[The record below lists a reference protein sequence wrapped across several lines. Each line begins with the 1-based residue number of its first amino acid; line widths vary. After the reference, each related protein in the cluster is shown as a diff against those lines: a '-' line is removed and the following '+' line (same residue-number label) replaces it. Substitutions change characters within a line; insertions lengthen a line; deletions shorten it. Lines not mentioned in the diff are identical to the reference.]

1 MSNTTLPLDPTAAP
15 ALDWN
20 GVIGPHDPPAA
31 ADPLSAV
38 IADVGGRPSIITAA
52 ALIADNPTL
61 PPVVIDG
68 LLREGEV
75 ATLVAAPKAGKTWLV
90 HNLVL
95 AIVHGCAWLGF
106 RCMLGRVLLVDN
118 ELSPPVLA
126 HRLAKVHEALYE
138 DTVLGGVDTLTL
150 RGSPED
156 VNDLEA
162 RLEAV
167 EPGTYLLIVLDSLYR
182 AWPAGTDENDNAAVG
197 SVFVTLTRLAARM
210 KAAIVCVHHL
220 SKGTQADK
228 SVTDLG
234 SGAGAISRSV
244 DCHLTLRRHEVDGC
258 FVFDSVVR
266 SFPPPA
272 ACVIEREQYAF
283 AVRPDLDPEA
293 LYRPQRRKTAAEPS
307 APKPEPVHWT
317 PQMFAQRFVTKSDM
331 DAATIRVA
339 ADGEGVG
346 SKRANDLLSAA
357 VAGGFAAETILPSRG
372 GGKRYSP
379 PGALRLSFSSPQ
391 PPHTPPV
398 LEGTGG
404 AGRGKKRKKT

>member
-1 MSNTTLPLDPTAAP
+1 MSAKTEGQAI
-15 ALDWN
+15 DWEN
-20 GVIGPHDPPAA
+20 VIGPYDHPAD

-38 IADVGGRPSIITAA
+38 IADAGGRPSITTADT
-52 ALIADNPTL
+52 LIAENPTL

-75 ATLVAAPKAGKTWLV
+75 STLVAATKVGKTWLV

-95 AIVHGCAWLGF
+95 ATVHGGEWLGF
-106 RCMLGRVLLVDN
+106 RCTPGRVLLIDN

-126 HRLAKVHEALYE
+126 HRLARVHSALC
-138 DTVLGGVDTLTL
+138 DGSVLGGVDTLTL

-156 VNDLEA
+156 VNDLET
-162 RLEAV
+162 RFKDV
-167 EPGTYLLIVLDSLYR
+167 EPGTYRLIVLDSLYR

-210 KAAIVCVHHL
+210 KAAIICIHHL
-220 SKGTQADK
+220 SKGTQFDK

-244 DCHLTLRRHEVDGC
+244 DTHLTLRRHEVDGC

-272 ACVIEREQYAF
+272 ARVIERQQYAF
-283 AVRPDLDPEA
+283 AVRPDLDPEF
-293 LYRPQRRKTAAEPS
+293 LYRSQRRKTAEPS
-307 APKPEPVHWT
+307 VPKPEPLRWT
-317 PQMFAQRFVTKSDM
+317 PQMFAQRFVTQPDM
-331 DAATIRVA
+331 TAATIRVTA
-339 ADGEGVG
+339 EAEGVA

-357 VAGGFAAETILPSRG
+357 VAAGFAAETILSSRG

-398 LEGTGG
+398 RKRTGG
-404 AGRGKKRKKT
+404 AGRRKKVKKT

>member
-1 MSNTTLPLDPTAAP
+1 LSPNQTKDSDWDTSAAAGPLD
-15 ALDWN
+15 
-20 GVIGPHDPPAA
+20 
-31 ADPLSAV
+31 AV
-38 IADVGGRPSIITAA
+38 IADAGGRPSIITADV
-52 ALIADNPTL
+52 LIAENPTL

-75 ATLVAAPKAGKTWLV
+75 ATLVAAPKAGKTWLI

-95 AIVHGCAWLGF
+95 AIVHGCLWLGF
-106 RCMLGRVLLVDN
+106 RCMLGRVLLIDN

-138 DTVLGGVDTLTL
+138 GAVLGGVDTLTL

-156 VNDLEA
+156 VNGLEA
-162 RLEAV
+162 RFEDV
-167 EPGTYLLIVLDSLYR
+167 EPGTYRLIVLDSLYR

-272 ACVIEREQYAF
+272 ACVIERQQYAF
-283 AVRPDLDPEA
+283 AVRPDLDPEF
-293 LYRPQRRKTAAEPS
+293 LYRPQRRKTAEPS
-307 APKPEPVHWT
+307 APKPESLRWT
-317 PQMFAQRFVTKSDM
+317 PQMFAQRFVTQPDM
-331 DAATIRVA
+331 TAATIRVTA
-339 ADGEGVG
+339 EAEGVV

-357 VAGGFAAETILPSRG
+357 VAAGFAAETILPSRG

-379 PGALRLSFSSPQ
+379 PGALRLSFSSPH

-404 AGRGKKRKKT
+404 TGRRKKGKKK